1 MPYEIT
7 QHEARQLD
15 VADLMKSF
23 AELKL
28 ELECER
34 MESRRSS
41 MTIRSI
47 DNVRAEIARRK
58 VEQREA
64 SPSVENR
71 YL

>member
-7 QHEARQLD
+7 KHEAKELD
-15 VADLMKSF
+15 VAELEKRLSELM
-23 AELKL
+23 L

-47 DNVRAEIARRK
+47 DTVRSELARRK
-58 VEQREA
+58 RERLEK
-64 SPSVENR
+64 SPPLENI